1 MTPGF
6 PLCPSILRPFARPSS
21 SLRGSTLRGST
32 LRLSALV
39 AGLWLAAAALP
50 AAAQTVTVVN
60 MGPGA
65 VTDLSADG
73 RAATGQTNGDFVTF
87 RWTPETGIVK
97 LGRGTYKPLRGRV
110 SGTPGIS
117 DDGQT
122 IASTILDDTRDHGTQ
137 GLWTVAGGWQQL
149 TPPLPADGGILD
161 AEDSSVF
168 GLSRD
173 GKVVT
178 GLYWRPGQSGGSAHG
193 SVWSATTHMRGLPT
207 DGGSARI
214 DDANADGSVLAGWE
228 EDPATGQRR
237 PAIWAA
243 GGRSILGSLGEVA
256 SLNAAGNLA
265 VGQSYNE
272 ALGRSEAAVWT
283 LQGGTWVQRLLGVL
297 PGTKLGGYSYGT
309 ALSDDGRI
317 VVGFNRK
324 NFNVFETD
332 AFIWTE
338 ETGMVD
344 FMAFLKSRGADLSDR
359 TKVNF
364 LPAITG
370 SGQVIAAVATDVQA
384 PFTTRSL
391 LFRLSR

>member
-1 MTPGF
+1 MTPR
-6 PLCPSILRPFARPSS
+6 SAQRA
-21 SLRGSTLRGST
+21 
-32 LRLSALV
+32 SAL
-39 AGLWLAAAALP
+39 AATLWLATLP
-50 AAAQTVTVVN
+50 IHAVAQEVRVVDI
-60 MGPGA
+60 GPGSI
-65 VTDLSADG
+65 TDLSADG
-73 RAATGQTNGDFVTF
+73 RAAVGQSNGDFVTF
-87 RWTPETGIVK
+87 RWTPETGTVK

-122 IASTILDDTRDHGTQ
+122 IASTILDDTRSHGTQ

-173 GKVVT
+173 GRVVT

-193 SVWSATTHMRGLPT
+193 SVWTAATRMQGLPT
-207 DGGSARI
+207 AGGSARI
-214 DDANADGSVLAGWE
+214 DDANGDGSVLAGWE
-228 EDPATGQRR
+228 EDPETGSRR
-237 PAIWAA
+237 PALWSD
-243 GGRSILGSLGEVA
+243 GRRVILGDSGEVA
-256 SLNAAGNLA
+256 SINAAGTIA
-265 VGQSYNE
+265 AGQVYNE
-272 ALGRSEAAVWT
+272 AEGRSEAAVWT
-283 LQGGTWVQRLLGVL
+283 LQDGRWTQRLLGVL
-297 PGTKLGGYSYGT
+297 KGTRLGGYSYAT

-338 ETGMVD
+338 QTGMVD
-344 FMAFLKSRGADLSDR
+344 FMTFLKSRGVDLSAK
-359 TKVNF
+359 TQINF

-370 SGQVIAAVATDVQA
+370 NGQVIGAVGTDVAA

-391 LFRLSR
+391 LIRLSR